1 MKKYEVLGGNL
12 PVVVV
17 ELAAGESM
25 ITEKGSM
32 SWMSSNMKME
42 TTSGGGVK
50 KMLGRAFS
58 GESAFQNRYTAQG
71 GDGMIAFASSF
82 PGTIKAIELTPGK
95 TIIAQR
101 SAFLASE
108 PTVELSMYFQK
119 SLGKGMFGGEG
130 FVMQKFS
137 GTGTVF
143 IEIDGSAVEYD
154 LKAGEEMIID
164 TGYLVAMDETC
175 TMDVVTVPGIKNM
188 LFGGEGMFNTV
199 VKGPGKI
206 ILQTMPISNV
216 AGLLIPYLPSK

>member
-108 PTVELSMYFQK
+108 PTVDRRDAHELHPYPEPVGGS
-119 SLGKGMFGGEG
+119 GGFGG
-130 FVMQKFS
+130 V
-137 GTGTVF
+137 
-143 IEIDGSAVEYD
+143 
-154 LKAGEEMIID
+154 
-164 TGYLVAMDETC
+164 
-175 TMDVVTVPGIKNM
+175 
-188 LFGGEGMFNTV
+188 
-199 VKGPGKI
+199 
-206 ILQTMPISNV
+206 
-216 AGLLIPYLPSK
+216 LPLPRGAC